1 MKPEITTLAQLCARH
16 KLLGKH
22 LAMFHILSIVYWI
35 SAVFIDVWWAYT
47 VAGVTSVLTL
57 TNTVLHIING
67 KRIARLVKWEK
78 ETNIYLNELY
88 DRTKWT

>member
-1 MKPEITTLAQLCARH
+1 MKIEITSLAQLCARH

-22 LAMFHILSIVYWI
+22 LPMFYMLSVVYWTAAI
-35 SAVFIDVWWAYT
+35 SIDAWWAYT